1 MMLLLV
7 AGCEMFPEDEPI
19 APQEGA
25 VPTIAAKLV
34 GDTKFEVTVTPAQGT
49 AFYGYLISDKKVDV
63 TGTGL
68 VSVSYEGVV
77 AGNADAREDATSAVQ
92 IVLDGKNVTVNSGKP
107 AELAA
112 AVQPATKYYIYA
124 AGNSEQGLASAV
136 VMDSVWTTDA
146 TVPDMSKAKVAAT
159 DSTVVITMNTVVK
172 RGTGKVTYSAY
183 DAYGKAVA
191 QDIQVTDKDKLLAV
205 DGKTVTFSTPDSITI
220 GGKKV
225 PTPGGVIIALNWE
238 AKAFTN
244 ASPTNTKDIEAL
256 KSVVG
261 SETLDPLTLF
271 EREGKYGSGVVY
283 RVPVKPWSF
292 AYPSVEN
299 TVKGKKGLRSIAND
313 TIDVTV
319 DPVKFV
325 SRTKISYWSGDP
337 TCTITFA
344 GEKNGSLYKSQSEI
358 SYATNSIIEKDT
370 AVLLNVSVPVSRTLF
385 NITIPEGAYYD
396 VYGNPNAEFVSNK
409 NFVQSSGWKLA
420 EITGTYNVNANTE
433 DSEFNQELYIALF
446 PDATTVTIE
455 ALPKEENYGGLPCN
469 IVIKGLMY
477 PGSEL
482 KAVFYEEIAQVRIPA
497 GQIIETDV
505 KGTFDGY
512 YDMTQKPGA
521 DGKYPLKTFTYKVGF
536 DASGHAPVDLQVL
549 EGYDPASQSGNG
561 KIECLQ
567 AYIAYD
573 TDFNS
578 VWNAVL
584 YDGQTVV
591 ANPWYKVT
599 NTTMIKVNN

>member
-183 DAYGKAVA
+183 DAYGKVVA

-220 GGKKV
+220 SGKKV

-292 AYPSVEN
+292 AYPTVEN

-325 SRTKISYWSGDP
+325 SRTKIDRTNNDLACS
-337 TCTITFA
+337 ITA
-344 GEKNGSLYKSQSEI
+344 ISEDGGSTLKNRYPLSLGALAE
-358 SYATNSIIEKDT
+358 EDT
-370 AVLLNVSVPVSRTLF
+370 AVVLSIKDLPRRGVLST
-385 NITIPEGAYYD
+385 ITIPEGAYYD

-409 NFVQSSGWKLA
+409 NFVQSYGLKLTA
-420 EITGTYNVNANTE
+420 IVGTYNVSAETE
-433 DSEFNQELYIALF
+433 DNEYNQEAYSTLF
-446 PDATTVTIE
+446 PNATTVTIE

-477 PGSEL
+477 PDSEL

-497 GQIIETDV
+497 GQVISDNAKE
-505 KGTFDGY
+505 GTFDGY

-536 DASGHAPVDLQVL
+536 DASGHAPVDLNVIPDGDPIS
-549 EGYDPASQSGNG
+549 GYTGNISSVETYAFG
-561 KIECLQ
+561 YEE
-567 AYIAYD
+567 
-573 TDFNS
+573 FNS

-591 ANPWYKVT
+591 ADPWYKVT
-599 NTTMIKVNN
+599 DTKMIKANN

>member
-183 DAYGKAVA
+183 DAAGNAVA

-299 TVKGKKGLRSIAND
+299 TVKGKKGLRSTAND

-325 SRTKISYWSGDP
+325 SRTKIDRKNNDP
-337 TCTITFA
+337 ACSITA
-344 GEKNGSLYKSQSEI
+344 ISEDGGSTLKNRYPLGALAE
-358 SYATNSIIEKDT
+358 EDT
-370 AVLLNVSVPVSRTLF
+370 AVVLSIKDLPRRGVLST
-385 NITIPEGAYYD
+385 ITIPEGAYYD

-409 NFVQSSGWKLA
+409 NFVQSYGLELKA
-420 EITGTYNVNANTE
+420 IFGTYNVSAVTE
-433 DSEFNQELYIALF
+433 DNEYNQEAYSTLF
-446 PDATTVTIE
+446 PNATTVTID
-455 ALPKEENYGGLPCN
+455 ALPKEENYGELPCN

-477 PGSEL
+477 PDFEL

-497 GQIIETDV
+497 GQVIETDV

-536 DASGHAPVDLQVL
+536 DASGHAPVDLDVIPDGDPKS
-549 EGYDPASQSGNG
+549 GYTGNISSVETYAFG
-561 KIECLQ
+561 YEE
-567 AYIAYD
+567 
-573 TDFNS
+573 FNS
-578 VWNAVL
+578 EWNAVL

-591 ANPWYKVT
+591 ADPWYKVT
-599 NTTMIKVNN
+599 NTRMTKANN

>member
-92 IVLDGKNVTVNSGKP
+92 IVLDGENVTVNSGKP

-183 DAYGKAVA
+183 DAAKNAVA
-191 QDIQVTDKDKLLAV
+191 QDIEVTDKDKLLAV

-271 EREGKYGSGVVY
+271 EREGKYGEGVVY

-299 TVKGKKGLRSIAND
+299 TVKGKKGLRSTAND
-313 TIDVTV
+313 TIDVTAG
-319 DPVKFV
+319 PVRFV
-325 SRTKISYWSGDP
+325 SRTKIDR
-337 TCTITFA
+337 
-344 GEKNGSLYKSQSEI
+344 
-358 SYATNSIIEKDT
+358 TNSDLACLITAISEEGGSTLKSTYPLSLGTLVEEDT
-370 AVLLNVSVPVSRTLF
+370 AVVLSIKELPRRGVLST
-385 NITIPEGAYYD
+385 ITIPEGAYYD

-409 NFVQSSGWKLA
+409 NFVWSYGLELKA
-420 EITGTYNVNANTE
+420 IEGTYNVSADTE
-433 DSEFNQELYIALF
+433 DNEYNQEAYSVLF
-446 PDATTVTIE
+446 PNATTVTITP
-455 ALPKEENYGGLPCN
+455 LPKEENYGGLPCN

-497 GQIIETDV
+497 GQVISDNAKE
-505 KGTFDGY
+505 GTFDGY

-536 DASGHAPVDLQVL
+536 DASGHAPVDLDVVT
-549 EGYDPASQSGNG
+549 GANQSVVGV
-561 KIECLQ
+561 Q
-567 AYIAYD
+567 AYSYEYSE
-573 TDFNS
+573 FNS
-578 VWNAVL
+578 EWNAVL

-599 NTTMIKVNN
+599 DTQMTKANN

>member
-313 TIDVTV
+313 TIDVTAG
-319 DPVKFV
+319 PVKFV
-325 SRTKISYWSGDP
+325 SRTKIDR
-337 TCTITFA
+337 
-344 GEKNGSLYKSQSEI
+344 
-358 SYATNSIIEKDT
+358 TNSDPACFITAISEESGSTLKSRYPLSIGALAEEDT
-370 AVLLNVSVPVSRTLF
+370 AVVLNINTLPDRGVLST
-385 NITIPEGAYYD
+385 ITIPEGAYYD

-409 NFVQSSGWKLA
+409 NFVWSYGLELKA
-420 EITGTYNVNANTE
+420 IFGTYNVSADTE
-433 DSEFNQELYIALF
+433 DNEYNQEDYSTLF
-446 PDATTVTIE
+446 PNATTVTIE

-477 PGSEL
+477 PDFEL

-497 GQIIETDV
+497 GQVIETDV

-536 DASGHAPVDLQVL
+536 DASGHAPVDLDVIPDGDRIS
-549 EGYDPASQSGNG
+549 GYTGN
-561 KIECLQ
+561 ISSVE
-567 AYIAYD
+567 AYAFGYEE
-573 TDFNS
+573 FNS
-578 VWNAVL
+578 EWNAVL

-591 ANPWYKVT
+591 ADPWYKVT

>member
-49 AFYGYLISDKKVDV
+49 AYYGYLISDKKVDV

-112 AVQPATKYYIYA
+112 TVQPATKYYIYA

-183 DAYGKAVA
+183 DAAGNAVA

-261 SETLDPLTLF
+261 SGTIDPLTLF
-271 EREGKYGSGVVY
+271 EREGKYGEGVVY
-283 RVPVKPWSF
+283 RAPVKPWSLR
-292 AYPSVEN
+292 YPTKGDVIN
-299 TVKGKKGLRSIAND
+299 NVKLTRSWAND
-313 TIDVTV
+313 TLDIRSELILFTD
-319 DPVKFV
+319 D
-325 SRTKISYWSGDP
+325 TKIETVNTKNLFEYHWISP
-337 TCTITFA
+337 EA
-344 GEKNGSLYKSQSEI
+344 GEERSAQTTLDSYSYIITADTLVNLSPMSAYMPNEANAKMVSIFITEGSFTDI
-358 SYATNSIIEKDT
+358 
-370 AVLLNVSVPVSRTLF
+370 
-385 NITIPEGAYYD
+385 
-396 VYGNPNAEFVSNK
+396 YGNPNAEFESNF
-409 NFVQSSGWKLA
+409 NYVRPSDLTIDDIVASDYSVLGQV
-420 EITGTYNVNANTE
+420 IDTIYNHQNLH
-433 DSEFNQELYIALF
+433 DIFNSASIS
-446 PDATTVTIE
+446 IE
-455 ALPKEENYGGLPCN
+455 KIKEENFGGLKCN
-469 IVIKGLMY
+469 ILIKNLFY
-477 PGSEL
+477 EGSEL
-482 KAVFYEEIAQVRIPA
+482 KAVFHEEISTIQIPA
-497 GQIIETDV
+497 NQV
-505 KGTFDGY
+505 LKLSA
-512 YDMTQKPGA
+512 KK
-521 DGKYPLKTFTYKVGF
+521 GKYSKYN
-536 DASGHAPVDLQVL
+536 
-549 EGYDPASQSGNG
+549 NG
-561 KIECLQ
+561 KEFD
-567 AYIAYD
+567 YD
-573 TDFNS
+573 VVFDTPDHSPLTLLVSVENQSISLFNG
-578 VWNAVL
+578 
-584 YDGQTVV
+584 Y
-591 ANPWYKVT
+591 PWYKVDNFQSNLVVKDGQIT
-599 NTTMIKVNN
+599 AINPWYQIESIDIRRTIQ

>member
-49 AFYGYLISDKKVDV
+49 AYYGYLISDKKVDV

-183 DAYGKAVA
+183 DAAGNAVA
-191 QDIQVTDKDKLLAV
+191 QDIEVTDKDKLLAV

-283 RVPVKPWSF
+283 RAPVKPWSF

-313 TIDVTV
+313 TIDVAV
-319 DPVKFV
+319 APAKFV
-325 SRTKISYWSGDP
+325 SRTKIIKPSDDP
-337 TCTITFA
+337 SCLITAIAQAGRDTYSKTCLPAKALFV
-344 GEKNGSLYKSQSEI
+344 EE
-358 SYATNSIIEKDT
+358 DT
-370 AVLLNVSVPVSRTLF
+370 ALVLNNLAAPVAEVLF

-409 NFVQSSGWKLA
+409 NFVYSSGLTLDA
-420 EITGTYNVNANTE
+420 IAGTYNVNADTE
-433 DSEFNQELYIALF
+433 DSEFNHGQYIALF

-455 ALPKEENYGGLPCN
+455 TLTKEENYGGLPCN

-497 GQIIETDV
+497 GQVIETDV

-536 DASGHAPVDLQVL
+536 DASGHAPVDLYVVT
-549 EGYDPASQSGNG
+549 GANQSVIGV
-561 KIECLQ
+561 Q
-567 AYIAYD
+567 AYLYEYSE
-573 TDFNS
+573 FNS
-578 VWNAVL
+578 EWNAVL

-599 NTTMIKVNN
+599 DTKMTKANN

>member
-49 AFYGYLISDKKVDV
+49 AYYGYLISDKKVDV

-146 TVPDMSKAKVAAT
+146 TVPDMSKAEVAAT
-159 DSTVVITMNTVVK
+159 DSTVVITMNTVVL

-183 DAYGKAVA
+183 DAYGKVVA

-292 AYPSVEN
+292 AYPTVEN
-299 TVKGKKGLRSIAND
+299 TVKGKKGLRSTAND
-313 TIDVTV
+313 TIDVAAA
-319 DPVKFV
+319 PAKFV
-325 SRTKISYWSGDP
+325 SRTKISYPSDDP
-337 TCTITFA
+337 SCLITAIAQAGRDTDSETCLPADALF
-344 GEKNGSLYKSQSEI
+344 EE
-358 SYATNSIIEKDT
+358 EDT
-370 AVLLNVSVPVSRTLF
+370 ALVLNNLDAPISGGLF

-409 NFVQSSGWKLA
+409 NFVYSYGLQLTA
-420 EITGTYNVNANTE
+420 IRGTYNVSADTE
-433 DSEFNQELYIALF
+433 DNEYNKEAYSTLF
-446 PDATTVTIE
+446 PNATTVTIE
-455 ALPKEENYGGLPCN
+455 PLPKEENYGGLPCN

-497 GQIIETDV
+497 GQVIETDV

-536 DASGHAPVDLQVL
+536 DASGHAPVDLDVVL
-549 EGYDPASQSGNG
+549 GANQSVMGVNVYSY
-561 KIECLQ
+561 E
-567 AYIAYD
+567 YSE
-573 TDFNS
+573 FNS
-578 VWNAVL
+578 EWNAVL

-591 ANPWYKVT
+591 ADPWYKVT
-599 NTTMIKVNN
+599 NTKMTKANN

>member
-183 DAYGKAVA
+183 DVYGKAVA

-261 SETLDPLTLF
+261 SDPLTLF

-299 TVKGKKGLRSIAND
+299 TVKGKKGLRSTAND
-313 TIDVTV
+313 TIDVTAG
-319 DPVKFV
+319 PVKFV
-325 SRTKISYWSGDP
+325 SRTKIDR
-337 TCTITFA
+337 
-344 GEKNGSLYKSQSEI
+344 
-358 SYATNSIIEKDT
+358 TNSDPACFITAISEESGSTLKSRYLLSIGALAEEDT
-370 AVLLNVSVPVSRTLF
+370 AVVLSIKDLPRRGVLST
-385 NITIPEGAYYD
+385 ITIPEGAYYD

-409 NFVQSSGWKLA
+409 NFVQSYGLELTA
-420 EITGTYNVNANTE
+420 IVGTYNVSAVTE
-433 DSEFNQELYIALF
+433 DNEYNQEAYSTLF
-446 PDATTVTIE
+446 PNATTVTIKT
-455 ALPKEENYGGLPCN
+455 LPKEENYGGLPCN

-477 PGSEL
+477 PDFEL

-497 GQIIETDV
+497 GQVIETNV

-536 DASGHAPVDLQVL
+536 DASGHAPVDLYVVT
-549 EGYDPASQSGNG
+549 GANQSVVGV
-561 KIECLQ
+561 Q
-567 AYIAYD
+567 AYSYEYSE
-573 TDFNS
+573 FNS
-578 VWNAVL
+578 EWNAVL

-591 ANPWYKVT
+591 ADPWYKVT
-599 NTTMIKVNN
+599 DTKMIKANN

>member
-146 TVPDMSKAKVAAT
+146 TVPDMSKAEVAAT
-159 DSTVVITMNTVVK
+159 DSTVVITMNTVVL

-183 DAYGKAVA
+183 DAKGTVVA

-261 SETLDPLTLF
+261 SDPLTLF
-271 EREGKYGSGVVY
+271 EREGKYGNGVVY

-313 TIDVTV
+313 TIDVAV
-319 DPVKFV
+319 APAKFV
-325 SRTKISYWSGDP
+325 SRTKIS
-337 TCTITFA
+337 
-344 GEKNGSLYKSQSEI
+344 SQSDDPSCLITAIAQAGRDTYSETCLP
-358 SYATNSIIEKDT
+358 AKALLEEEDT
-370 AVLLNVSVPVSRTLF
+370 ALVLNNLDAPMSGVLF

-409 NFVQSSGWKLA
+409 NFVYSYGLTLDA
-420 EITGTYNVNANTE
+420 IAGTYNVNANTE
-433 DSEFNQELYIALF
+433 DNEFNQVQYSTLF
-446 PDATTVTIE
+446 PNATTVTID

-477 PGSEL
+477 PDSEL

-497 GQIIETDV
+497 GQVLSDNANE
-505 KGTFDGY
+505 GTFDGY

-521 DGKYPLKTFTYKVGF
+521 DGKYPLKTFTYKVDF
-536 DASGHAPVDLQVL
+536 DASGHAHVDLDVIPDGDPTS
-549 EGYDPASQSGNG
+549 GYTG
-561 KIECLQ
+561 KISSIGTYAFGYTE
-567 AYIAYD
+567 Y
-573 TDFNS
+573 NS

-591 ANPWYKVT
+591 ADPWYKVT
-599 NTTMIKVNN
+599 NTKMTKANN

>member
-146 TVPDMSKAKVAAT
+146 TVPDMSKAEVAAT
-159 DSTVVITMNTVVK
+159 DSTVVITMNTVVL

-183 DAYGKAVA
+183 DAKGTVVA

-261 SETLDPLTLF
+261 SDPLTLF
-271 EREGKYGSGVVY
+271 EREGKYGNGVVY

-313 TIDVTV
+313 TIDVTE
-319 DPVKFV
+319 PVKFV
-325 SRTKISYWSGDP
+325 SRTKIYHTNGDP
-337 TCTITFA
+337 ACFITA
-344 GEKNGSLYKSQSEI
+344 ISEDGGSTLINTYPLSLG
-358 SYATNSIIEKDT
+358 ALAEKDT
-370 AVLLNVSVPVSRTLF
+370 AVVLNIKKLPMRGVLST
-385 NITIPEGAYYD
+385 ITIPEGAYYD

-409 NFVQSSGWKLA
+409 NFVWSYGLKLTA
-420 EITGTYNVNANTE
+420 IEGTYNVSADTE
-433 DSEFNQELYIALF
+433 DNEYNQEAYSVLF
-446 PDATTVTIE
+446 PNATTVTIK

-477 PGSEL
+477 PDSEL

-497 GQIIETDV
+497 GQVLSDNANE
-505 KGTFDGY
+505 GTFDGY

-521 DGKYPLKTFTYKVGF
+521 DGKYPLKTFTYKVDF
-536 DASGHAPVDLQVL
+536 DASGHAHVDLDVIPDG
-549 EGYDPASQSGNG
+549 EPTSGYTG
-561 KIECLQ
+561 KISSIGTYAFGYTE
-567 AYIAYD
+567 Y
-573 TDFNS
+573 NS

-591 ANPWYKVT
+591 ADPWYKVT
-599 NTTMIKVNN
+599 NTKMTKANN

>member
-49 AFYGYLISDKKVDV
+49 AYYGYLISDKKVDV

-183 DAYGKAVA
+183 DAAGNAVA

-271 EREGKYGSGVVY
+271 EREGKYGEGVVY

-299 TVKGKKGLRSIAND
+299 TVKGKKGLRSTAND
-313 TIDVTV
+313 TIDVTAG
-319 DPVKFV
+319 PVRFV
-325 SRTKISYWSGDP
+325 SRTKIDR
-337 TCTITFA
+337 
-344 GEKNGSLYKSQSEI
+344 
-358 SYATNSIIEKDT
+358 TNSDLACLITAISEEGGSTLKSTYPLSLGTLVEEDT
-370 AVLLNVSVPVSRTLF
+370 AVVLSIKELPRRGVLST
-385 NITIPEGAYYD
+385 ITIPEGAYYD

-409 NFVQSSGWKLA
+409 NFVWSYGLELKA
-420 EITGTYNVNANTE
+420 IEGTYNVSADTE
-433 DSEFNQELYIALF
+433 DNEYNQEAYSVLF
-446 PDATTVTIE
+446 PNATTVTITP
-455 ALPKEENYGGLPCN
+455 LPKEENYGGLPCN

-497 GQIIETDV
+497 GQVISDNAKE
-505 KGTFDGY
+505 GTFDGY

-536 DASGHAPVDLQVL
+536 DASGHAPVDLYVVT
-549 EGYDPASQSGNG
+549 GANQSVVGV
-561 KIECLQ
+561 K
-567 AYIAYD
+567 AYSYEYSE
-573 TDFNS
+573 FNS
-578 VWNAVL
+578 EWNAVL

-599 NTTMIKVNN
+599 DTQMTKANN

>member
-49 AFYGYLISDKKVDV
+49 AYYGYLISDKKVDV

-183 DAYGKAVA
+183 DAARNAVA

-299 TVKGKKGLRSIAND
+299 TVKGKKGLRSTAND
-313 TIDVTV
+313 TIDVAV
-319 DPVKFV
+319 DEVKFV
-325 SRTKISYWSGDP
+325 SRTKIDR
-337 TCTITFA
+337 TNNDLACLITA
-344 GEKNGSLYKSQSEI
+344 ISEEGGSTLKSTYPLSLGTLVE
-358 SYATNSIIEKDT
+358 EDT
-370 AVLLNVSVPVSRTLF
+370 AVVLNIKTLPDQGVLST
-385 NITIPEGAYYD
+385 ITIPEGAYYD

-409 NFVQSSGWKLA
+409 NFVWSYGLKLTA
-420 EITGTYNVNANTE
+420 IEGTYNVSADTE
-433 DSEFNQELYIALF
+433 DNEYNQEAYSTLF
-446 PDATTVTIE
+446 PNATTVTIK
-455 ALPKEENYGGLPCN
+455 ALPKEESYGGLPCN
-469 IVIKGLMY
+469 IVIKDLMY

-497 GQIIETDV
+497 GQVISDNAKE
-505 KGTFDGY
+505 GTFDGY

-536 DASGHAPVDLQVL
+536 DASGHAPVDLYVVT
-549 EGYDPASQSGNG
+549 GANQSVVGV
-561 KIECLQ
+561 K
-567 AYIAYD
+567 AYSYEYSE
-573 TDFNS
+573 FNS
-578 VWNAVL
+578 EWNAVL

-599 NTTMIKVNN
+599 DTQMTKANN

>member
-146 TVPDMSKAKVAAT
+146 TVPDMSKAEVAAT
-159 DSTVVITMNTVVK
+159 DSTVVITMNTVVL

-183 DAYGKAVA
+183 DAKGTVVA

-261 SETLDPLTLF
+261 SDPLTLF
-271 EREGKYGSGVVY
+271 EREGKYGNGVVY

-313 TIDVTV
+313 TIDVTE
-319 DPVKFV
+319 PVKFV
-325 SRTKISYWSGDP
+325 SRTKIYHTNGDP
-337 TCTITFA
+337 ACFITA
-344 GEKNGSLYKSQSEI
+344 ISEDGGSTLINTYPLSLG
-358 SYATNSIIEKDT
+358 ALAEKDT
-370 AVLLNVSVPVSRTLF
+370 AVVLNIKKLPMRGVLST
-385 NITIPEGAYYD
+385 ITIPEGAYYD

-409 NFVQSSGWKLA
+409 NFVWSYGLKLTA
-420 EITGTYNVNANTE
+420 IEGTYNVSADTE
-433 DSEFNQELYIALF
+433 DNEYNQEAYSVLF
-446 PDATTVTIE
+446 PNATTVTIK

-477 PGSEL
+477 PDSEL

-497 GQIIETDV
+497 GQVLSDNANE
-505 KGTFDGY
+505 GTFDGY

-521 DGKYPLKTFTYKVGF
+521 DGKYPLKTFTYKVDF
-536 DASGHAPVDLQVL
+536 DASGHAHVDLDVIPDGDPTS
-549 EGYDPASQSGNG
+549 GYTG
-561 KIECLQ
+561 KISSIGTYAFGYTE
-567 AYIAYD
+567 Y
-573 TDFNS
+573 NS

-591 ANPWYKVT
+591 ADPWYKVT
-599 NTTMIKVNN
+599 NTKMTKANN

>member
-49 AFYGYLISDKKVDV
+49 AYYGYLISDKKVDV

-77 AGNADAREDATSAVQ
+77 ASNADAREDATSAVQ

-183 DAYGKAVA
+183 DAAGNAVA

-256 KSVVG
+256 KSVAG

-271 EREGKYGSGVVY
+271 EREGKYGEGVVY

-299 TVKGKKGLRSIAND
+299 TVKGKKGLRSTAND
-313 TIDVTV
+313 TIDVAV
-319 DPVKFV
+319 APAKFV
-325 SRTKISYWSGDP
+325 SRTKIIKPSDDP
-337 TCTITFA
+337 SCLITAIAQAGRDTYSKTCLPA
-344 GEKNGSLYKSQSEI
+344 DALLGEE
-358 SYATNSIIEKDT
+358 DT
-370 AVLLNVSVPVSRTLF
+370 ALVFNDLEAPMSEVLF

-409 NFVQSSGWKLA
+409 NFVYSSGLTLDA
-420 EITGTYNVNANTE
+420 IAGTYNLNADTE
-433 DSEFNQELYIALF
+433 DSEFNHGQYIALF

-455 ALPKEENYGGLPCN
+455 TLTKEENYGGLPCN

-482 KAVFYEEIAQVRIPA
+482 KAVFYEEIAQIRIPA
-497 GQIIETDV
+497 GQVIETDV

-536 DASGHAPVDLQVL
+536 DASGHAPVDLYVVT
-549 EGYDPASQSGNG
+549 GANQSVIGV
-561 KIECLQ
+561 Q
-567 AYIAYD
+567 AYLYEYSE
-573 TDFNS
+573 FNS
-578 VWNAVL
+578 EWNAVL

-599 NTTMIKVNN
+599 DTKMTKANN